1 MFKNKFKKNYK
12 GASLVE
18 LMVALSIFALIA
30 IIGFTSF
37 SFMLNN
43 QFKTQQ
49 QIENDILSKA
59 RKLTCYKR
67 FYVAQCK
74 SNPTLCPYPADEK
87 LSSTCP

>member
-1 MFKNKFKKNYK
+1 MFKNRLNKNYQ

-30 IIGFTSF
+30 IVGFTSF

-59 RKLTCYKR
+59 KKLTCYKKV
-67 FYVAQCK
+67 YLDLKLCK
-74 SNPTLCPYPADEK
+74 SDPLNLCPPPD
-87 LSSTCP
+87 LSLECP